1 MASQITDVSIVCLI
15 ICSGADKKNIKVTRK
30 MFPFDDVIMKEVDLS
45 VAKPPLNFGDNFS
58 SLTSFVK

>member
-1 MASQITDVSIVCLI
+1 
-15 ICSGADKKNIKVTRK
+15 